1 MTGFAYS
8 FQPMLER
15 AGRVA
20 ARAATTAMVLAAAV
34 LLAGQPFLAAQAWAQ
49 DGSAQDAAIEME
61 LNKLE
66 VNETDCTSLFV
77 VRNKTDTEFAKILTE
92 LVIFNKDRIV
102 TKRLALDIAP
112 LAAQKTRVLAMRISD
127 VPCEAIDEILLNTVS
142 DCQSGAA
149 QIDDCVS
156 AITVSSRAAAS
167 LTK

>member
-1 MTGFAYS
+1 MTGFAFS
-8 FQPMLER
+8 IQPMLER

-20 ARAATTAMVLAAAV
+20 ARAATAAMALAAAV
-34 LLAGQPFLAAQAWAQ
+34 PLAAQPFFAAQAW
-49 DGSAQDAAIEME
+49 AQDAAIEME

-66 VNETDCTSLFV
+66 ANEADCTSLFV
-77 VRNKTDTEFAKILTE
+77 VRNRTDTEFAKVLTE

-156 AITVSSRAAAS
+156 AITVSSRAEAALS
-167 LTK
+167 K